1 MICVSSYET
10 TSSED
15 SSGEEDQDE
24 VEEVDSSEPEVEQGE
39 ESGTAQEE
47 AAATG
52 EQGDGVQAEV
62 AEGSEEPD
70 AGQAAMSPQEEQPVR
85 WDGGPC
91 SKELQLQ
98 YSFLHFFFNG
108 LSRQLGDLWELDIM
122 QSTQPSKSILGWSTW
137 LLFCASPLYF
147 FNLLWKAH

>member
-1 MICVSSYET
+1 MIQVICLSSYET

-62 AEGSEEPD
+62 AEGSKEPD

-85 WDGGPC
+85 WDGGPWW
-91 SKELQLQ
+91 KEGVGVTTAINSYCISPYGL
-98 YSFLHFFFNG
+98 FLIWELYTYYTFNG
-108 LSRQLGDLWELDIM
+108 VFAMGTKM
-122 QSTQPSKSILGWSTW
+122 SKV
-137 LLFCASPLYF
+137 F
-147 FNLLWKAH
+147 

>member
-1 MICVSSYET
+1 MSSYET

-47 AAATG
+47 AAAAG

-62 AEGSEEPD
+62 AEASKEPD
-70 AGQAAMSPQEEQPVR
+70 AAQAAMSPQEEQPVR
-85 WDGGPC
+85 WDEGRGE
-91 SKELQLQ
+91 KR
-98 YSFLHFFFNG
+98 G
-108 LSRQLGDLWELDIM
+108 LE
-122 QSTQPSKSILGWSTW
+122 W
-137 LLFCASPLYF
+137 LLF
-147 FNLLWKAH
+147 LLLTTSNSYKSLRLKWSIDESYIMFYIQ